1 VILRPEGGDRTVANL
16 TTFREGKAIEMV
28 HFPNPDDALAAAG
41 LGR

>member
-1 VILRPEGGDRTVANL
+1 MANL
-16 TTFREGKAIEMV
+16 TTLREGKAIEMV